1 MIRSSAVTP
10 ALSVSSGL
18 PASVTNQMPAN
29 RIAARNPATLVSECR
44 LADIREMAASGA
56 VGAGMLPKLAAIA
69 DALESGVEA
78 VQVIDGRVPHSVLVE
93 IFTEAGIG
101 TKITA

>member
-1 MIRSSAVTP
+1 MRDVAD
-10 ALSVSSGL
+10 
-18 PASVTNQMPAN
+18 PAS
-29 RIAARNPATLVSECR
+29 LVSECR
-44 LADIREMAASGA
+44 LQDIREMVASGG

-69 DALESGVEA
+69 DALEAGVEA